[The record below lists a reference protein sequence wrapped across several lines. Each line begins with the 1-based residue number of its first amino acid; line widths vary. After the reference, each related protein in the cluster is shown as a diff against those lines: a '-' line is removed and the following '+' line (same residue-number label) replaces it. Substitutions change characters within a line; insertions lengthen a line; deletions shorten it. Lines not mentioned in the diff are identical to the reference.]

1 VPFFMQ
7 VIACPVIYIMI
18 KIAPEI
24 NISALVKLRHQL
36 HQHPEISNQETQTAL
51 RVKQFLETTQPNLL
65 IENIGGNGI
74 VAVYNGKATGPT
86 VALRCE
92 LDALP
97 ISDDIAAPYQSVNKG
112 VGHKCGHDG
121 HMAILLGMAQYLGAK
136 RPKTGKAMLLFQP
149 AEETGQGAR
158 RMLAHPKFTS
168 LQPDYIYALHNL
180 PGFAKGQILIKH
192 GVFASAS
199 KGMIVRLT
207 GATSHASHPEG
218 GKNPALAVS
227 QMLQSFLAIAQMH
240 TPFNRAALITPI
252 YMRVGQ
258 PAFGTSAGDGEL
270 MVTLRAH
277 HDEEMDVLTERATA
291 TAKSIAAL
299 HGLGCDIEWT
309 EEFEAVKN
317 DNACVDLINT
327 LAQQNGLAVTEVQ
340 QPFPWSEDFGV
351 FTSKYK
357 GALFGLGSGESQPQL
372 HNQDFDFPDD
382 IIPQGIAMFQYL
394 VDYILNR

>member
-1 VPFFMQ
+1 
-7 VIACPVIYIMI
+7 MI
-18 KIAPEI
+18 EIAPEI
-24 NISALVKLRHQL
+24 NISELQKMRHLL
-36 HQHPEISNQETQTAL
+36 HQHPEISNQENNTAQ
-51 RVKQFLETTQPNLL
+51 RVKQFLQTTHPTALV
-65 IENIGGNGI
+65 ENIGGNGI
-74 VAVYNGKATGPT
+74 VAIYNGQQAGPT

-97 ISDDIAAPYQSVNKG
+97 ISDNITAKYQSVSNG

-121 HMAILLGMAQYLGAK
+121 HMAILLGMAQYLGAHP
-136 RPKTGKAMLLFQP
+136 PKKGKAMLLFQP
-149 AEETGQGAR
+149 AEETGQGAQS
-158 RMLAHPKFTS
+158 MLQDDKFAA

-180 PGFAKGQILIKH
+180 PGFAKGQIIVKN

-227 QMLQSFLAIAQMH
+227 LMLQSFLGIAQMH

-252 YMRVGQ
+252 HMRVGQ

-277 HDEEMDVLTERATA
+277 RDEEMAILTEKTTA
-291 TAKSIAAL
+291 TAKSLAAL

-317 DNACVDLINT
+317 DDACVQLIRT
-327 LAQQNGLAVTEVQ
+327 LAQQNGLSVVEAQ

-357 GALFGLGSGESQPQL
+357 GALFGLGSGQNHPQL
-372 HNQDFDFPDD
+372 HNQDYDFPDE
-382 IIPQGIAMFQYL
+382 IIPQGIAMFKYL
-394 VDYILNR
+394 VDDLLNL